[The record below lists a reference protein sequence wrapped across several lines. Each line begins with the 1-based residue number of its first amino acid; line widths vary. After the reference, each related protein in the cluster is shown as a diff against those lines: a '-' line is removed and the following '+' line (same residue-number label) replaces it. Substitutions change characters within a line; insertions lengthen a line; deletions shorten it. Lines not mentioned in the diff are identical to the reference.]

1 MMNGFTMG
9 LLAGM
14 MINTPTG
21 KKLAGTLEKKLAEI
35 AKAATDKEADDGQQ
49 KDSGETSDS

>member
-1 MMNGFTMG
+1 MNGFTLG

-14 MINTPTG
+14 MLNTSTG

-35 AKAATDKEADDGQQ
+35 AKAATDKEADNGQQ
-49 KDSGETSDS
+49 EDSGKASCS